1 MKFETIF
8 RKMTMLTF
16 QNHCQ
21 HVKKVILNIIFC
33 MLKKISQKFFF
44 IFYQLQQTPTWVVY
58 KNSNHLPGFQIK
70 HEKAA
75 TTYSK
80 HTAASTYQIN
90 IFSMI
95 FSTNVSSFF
104 SQIAANTYLKMIW
117 KKRKQQPPTLKHR
130 LLITI
135 QGFFFSVSYS
145 RGWLLLAKIECVWG
159 QRKFLSQRWSK
170 TIAM

>member
-21 HVKKVILNIIFC
+21 HVKKVILNIIFR

-75 TTYSK
+75 TTYCE
-80 HTAASTYQIN
+80 
-90 IFSMI
+90 IFYS
-95 FSTNVSSFF
+95 N
-104 SQIAANTYLKMIW
+104 
-117 KKRKQQPPTLKHR
+117 H
-130 LLITI
+130 LLHPWFLA
-135 QGFFFSVSYS
+135 QKWFFFSNTKHYIFQTAATTYLISRKKQRTPTWKILWYIWLGLSQFDTYDIKPVSYESVHFSNS
-145 RGWLLLAKIECVWG
+145 REIFSGH
-159 QRKFLSQRWSK
+159 
-170 TIAM
+170 

>member
-1 MKFETIF
+1 MKKSTSVKNHCLYRVSRWLVSTGKVDFWIFDLRYMKFETIF

-75 TTYSK
+75 TTYCE
-80 HTAASTYQIN
+80 
-90 IFSMI
+90 IFYS
-95 FSTNVSSFF
+95 N
-104 SQIAANTYLKMIW
+104 
-117 KKRKQQPPTLKHR
+117 H
-130 LLITI
+130 LLHLWFLA
-135 QGFFFSVSYS
+135 QKWFFFKHQTLYFSNCSNH
-145 RGWLLLAKIECVWG
+145 LPN
-159 QRKFLSQRWSK
+159 
-170 TIAM
+170 